1 MAICRHDAQ
10 EMGVIM
16 KKGNKR
22 AKTMKLIKR
31 NWLLYV
37 FLVPMLIYIGVFCYA
52 PMYGIQIAF
61 KDFSAAKGITGSP
74 WVGFKWFEM
83 FFNTPR
89 FWTILKNTLV
99 ISFYGLVV
107 GFPLP
112 IILALVLNNLKNE
125 KWKKFAQTITYMPH
139 FISTVVLVGMM
150 SAFFS
155 PASGFINTF
164 LSYFGGSG
172 NTYFFGDP
180 KYFPHLYV
188 WSGVWQGI
196 GWNSIIYMAA
206 LVGVDPELHEA
217 AMIDGAG
224 RLQRNWYIDLP
235 AIIPTMTILLIM
247 NFGSIMSIGYEK
259 AYLMQNDL
267 NKASA
272 EIISTYVYKVGLLSR
287 KYSYSAAIGL
297 FNNVINFILLV
308 IVNKTADKLNGS
320 SLW

>member
-1 MAICRHDAQ
+1 
-10 EMGVIM
+10 M
-16 KKGNKR
+16 KKGKGHG
-22 AKTMKLIKR
+22 KTIKLMRK
-31 NWLLYV
+31 NWLLYL
-37 FLVPMLIYIGVFCYA
+37 FLVPMLVYIGIFCYA

-61 KDFSAAKGITGSP
+61 KDYSAAKGIAGSP
-74 WVGFKWFEM
+74 WVGLKWFET
-83 FFNTPR
+83 FFRTPR
-89 FWTILKNTLV
+89 FWMILKNTLV
-99 ISFYGLVV
+99 LSLYGMAV

-112 IILALVLNNLKNE
+112 IVLALVLNNVRNE
-125 KWKKFAQTITYMPH
+125 RWKKFAQTVTYMPH
-139 FISTVVLVGMM
+139 FISTVVMVGMM
-150 SAFFS
+150 SAFLS
-155 PASGFINTF
+155 PTSGFVNTL
-164 LSYFGGSG
+164 LSYLGGPG
-172 NTYFFGDP
+172 DTYFFGSA

-206 LVGVDPELHEA
+206 LAGVDPELHEA

-235 AIIPTMTILLIM
+235 AIVPTMTILLVM
-247 NFGSIMSIGYEK
+247 NFGSIMSVGYEK
-259 AYLMQNDL
+259 AFLMQNDL
-267 NKASA
+267 NKASS

-297 FNNVINFILLV
+297 FNNVVNFILLV